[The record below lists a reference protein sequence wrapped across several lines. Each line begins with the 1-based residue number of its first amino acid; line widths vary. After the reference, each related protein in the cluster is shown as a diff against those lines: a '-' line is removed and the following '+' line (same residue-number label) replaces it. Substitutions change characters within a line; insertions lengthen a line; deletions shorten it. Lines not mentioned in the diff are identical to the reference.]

1 MFTKIIITGMVGTGL
16 ISGGAVTGFTP
27 TKMELAAGPV
37 RIEAGAGKFI
47 QAHLDAHSPIS
58 LTIALKNKRHLQI
71 KF

>member
-37 RIEAGAGKFI
+37 RIEAGAGKV
-47 QAHLDAHSPIS
+47 HSGPFRCPFPH
-58 LTIALKNKRHLQI
+58 IADHSS
-71 KF
+71 